1 MINTSG
7 NNPCR
12 EGTPTGISLN
22 ISSPVLPENPSSE
35 TGRYNS
41 LMSRSLT
48 QVQNG
53 DTNSRRS
60 VSSHRRIRSDSY
72 GVKFTA
78 LSPSNSTGS
87 GTTRSRLS
95 VEGSNDGW
103 DWMSRRSPSVG
114 SRFSSC
120 SSSEIVDDAA
130 SVSVTTRMERSG
142 NESDMLAVQQ
152 FENERLDMSPSS
164 RVSVSYPI
172 FNLSRSGG

>member
-35 TGRYNS
+35 TGQYNS

-53 DTNSRRS
+53 DTKSRRS
-60 VSSHRRIRSDSY
+60 VSSHRRIHSDNY

-87 GTTRSRLS
+87 VTTHSRLS

-114 SRFSSC
+114 SHFSSC

-130 SVSVTTRMERSG
+130 SVSITHTERSG

-164 RVSVSYPI
+164 RVPVSYPI
-172 FNLSRSGG
+172 FNLSRCG